1 MSNKFKNNIEEIIKN
16 FNKKSNN
23 ELNKINNEISTLNDK
38 IFKIKYT
45 IKNNKNLNNAGKK

>member
-45 IKNNKNLNNAGKK
+45 IKNNKNLTNAGKK